1 MNICIPIFIGIICII
16 LILRDIYISS
26 QINEINKTL
35 SLIRKGNFNA
45 RLRFYSGDRRIKELG
60 INMNAIMEEFQE
72 IYDKKEYLEESRKRM
87 IANISHDLRTP
98 LTSVL
103 GYLEAVKKDEN
114 LSLEEKNKYWGIAY
128 SKAKKLYLLLEDFFQ
143 MSKLDAGDIAI
154 KKEKVNLTDTVKE
167 AIASFYNEFVNKGIE
182 PSIELPKEDL
192 FVLADVKAVD
202 RILFNLLS
210 NAFRYGTDGKVIG
223 IKIRKE
229 KLNAWVE
236 VWNMGKNIPEKDI
249 PYVFD
254 RLYTAES
261 SRNEEVKGSGL
272 GLAIV
277 KSLVEKLNG
286 EVSVCS
292 NKNERTT
299 FSFSLP
305 LY

>member
-1 MNICIPIFIGIICII
+1 
-16 LILRDIYISS
+16 
-26 QINEINKTL
+26 
-35 SLIRKGNFNA
+35 
-45 RLRFYSGDRRIKELG
+45 
-60 INMNAIMEEFQE
+60 MNAIMEEFQQ
-72 IYDKKEYLEESRKRM
+72 IYDKKEYLEESRKKM

-114 LSLEEKNKYWGIAY
+114 LSLEEKRKYLGIAY
-128 SKAKKLYLLLEDFFQ
+128 SKAKKLYSLLEDFFQ
-143 MSKLDAGDIAI
+143 MAKLDAGDIAI

-167 AIASFYNEFVNKGIE
+167 AIASFYQEFVNRGIE

-192 FVLADVKAVD
+192 FVFADVKAVD
-202 RILFNLLS
+202 RILSNLLNNS
-210 NAFRYGTDGKVIG
+210 FRYGADGKVIG

-236 VWNMGKNIPEKDI
+236 VWNMGRNIPKEDI

-254 RLYTAES
+254 RLYTAEA
-261 SRNEEVKGSGL
+261 SRNEEIKGSGL

-277 KSLVEKLNG
+277 KSFVEKLNG
-286 EVSVCS
+286 EVSVS
-292 NKNERTT
+292 SDENKRTT